1 MRNTVEEYVKE
12 YAEEEKAK
20 LLIDMSEEFGLTK
33 VGILEKLQEKLN
45 ISSSKAEQYWKEYHN
60 ISEM

>member
-1 MRNTVEEYVKE
+1 MCNAVDE
-12 YAEEEKAK
+12 YAEEEKPK

-33 VGILEKLQEKLN
+33 EGILEKLQEKHN
-45 ISSSKAEQYWKEYHN
+45 ISSSKAEEAWKENHN